1 MSINS
6 NVANLSIT
14 VVKTLVK
21 MAGFRRVAD
30 MIDSGQEC
38 LNLLADIKNDALGDP
53 NAEMIRS
60 LNSAVKSELDTI
72 QDALKHNGLG
82 RKQVKQAA
90 AQLAEAARETIKN
103 LVEDDDALIRAV
115 QQPLCFAEQLR
126 GHAAPLP
133 DYSSD
138 EMHTH
143 YETLLDRLAEEFLT
157 LAPWSPNF
165 NRVALTSLLRCF
177 PALSERIDRLEK
189 QINEGFNSVREDAAA
204 HHQDLKNDL
213 ASLHEDL
220 RNKTTNNRPTKL
232 EDEVWGSRP
241 ATLKHWI
248 ERDPTSNG
256 TTLHDTIF
264 SSPSSQRGSRCVL
277 VGRAGSGKTSLAA
290 SIASRCESDTW
301 SLVAWIDASTRSSIE
316 SGLIALGEAILGT
329 HTNVHQEQRLRIEQ
343 VLASFKRF
351 GKNNC
356 LFVYDN
362 AEGLDYLDG
371 VLPVGPG
378 VHIVVTTRRKNG
390 WSNQAG
396 WIVFDIGNFSR
407 AESIKHLLSVTED
420 IDLETADKIA
430 SYLGDLPLAVT
441 QAAATCSRY
450 YSNLQ
455 DYYADLQATNIEELL
470 EPIEGGHYSKG
481 AIASLQLATHSA
493 LSFMKDPLVK
503 KEAEGILAVL
513 CYLAESGVP
522 TKWLKYNNGLPSRKA
537 FKLLQDAS
545 IIDQSNDG
553 RITSIHRLLAHAL
566 RTQHNSHITNDGTL
580 TTARLFDKINN
591 TQSNKDK
598 YTVSYRL
605 QITHLLITQ
614 FRALGTQSYS
624 KALFDHTQVVQC
636 LFDTLRIAISS
647 NLSSEAI
654 TLTEA
659 FAAAEVSPHTS
670 PPQIAHARNELAR
683 AHVRASRY
691 FEAIAIYKKLVADLK
706 NSLGRAHS
714 DTIEARN
721 NLANA
726 YEWAEQ
732 YADAIATHNEIVTDL
747 TRTLGPEH
755 PSTIK
760 ARNNLANAYKCAKQY
775 ADAIATHNDIVT
787 DLTGTLGPEHP
798 STIKARNNLAN
809 AYKCAKQYADAIA
822 VLKILIVDL
831 AHVLGPEHPSTI
843 KARNSLANAYNC
855 AKQYGDAIA
864 THNDIV
870 TDLTGTLGPEHPSTI
885 KARNSLAYAYK
896 WAKQYTDAIATHNE
910 IVTDLTRT
918 LGPEHPNTI
927 KARNNLA
934 NAYKWA
940 KQYADAIATRK
951 QIVADLTHTF
961 GLEDPDSIE
970 ARNNLAD
977 AYEWAKQY
985 ADAIAT
991 HNNIV
996 TDLTR
1001 TLGPEHPSTIK
1012 ARNNLAGAYRRAD
1025 RLDEAIQLFEQ
1036 TLHDCIR
1043 VLGKAH
1049 PFTAT
1054 VRENLEAAKLQLKAR
1069 EEESP
1074 TE

>member
-1 MSINS
+1 MSTNS

-21 MAGFRRVAD
+21 MAGFARVAD
-30 MIDSGQEC
+30 MIDGGQEC
-38 LNLLADIKNDALGDP
+38 LNLLADIKNDALGHP
-53 NAEMIRS
+53 NAKMIRS
-60 LNSAVKSELDTI
+60 LKGSVRSELNAI
-72 QDALKHNGLG
+72 QDALEQDGLNK
-82 RKQVKQAA
+82 KQSKQAL
-90 AQLAEAARETIKN
+90 AQLSEAAHETIKN
-103 LVEDDDALIRAV
+103 LAEDDDALIRAV
-115 QQPLCFAEQLR
+115 QQPQYFAEQLR

-138 EMHTH
+138 GMQAH
-143 YETLLDRLAEEFLT
+143 YETLLDRIAEEFLT

-177 PALSERIDRLEK
+177 PALKDQIARLEQSMHDRFDSLDK
-189 QINEGFNSVREDAAA
+189 TIREGHETTCAQNQAVMAGLNSLGADVRNISSTRHPAN
-204 HHQDLKNDL
+204 L
-213 ASLHEDL
+213 
-220 RNKTTNNRPTKL
+220 TN
-232 EDEVWGSRP
+232 EVWGSRP

-301 SLVAWIDASTRSSIE
+301 SLVAWIDASTRSNIE

-396 WIVFDIGNFSR
+396 WIMFDIGNFSR

-420 IDLETADKIA
+420 IDLDTADKIA

-493 LSFMKDPLVK
+493 LNFMKDPLVK
-503 KEAEGILAVL
+503 KEAEDILAVL

-566 RTQHNSHITNDGTL
+566 RTQHDSHITNDGTL
-580 TTARLFDKINN
+580 TTACLFDKINN
-591 TQSNKDK
+591 TQSDKDK
-598 YTVSYRL
+598 YTAGYRL

-659 FAAAEVSPHTS
+659 FAAAETSPHTS
-670 PPQIAHARNELAR
+670 PPQIARARNELAR
-683 AHVRASRY
+683 AHVMASRY
-691 FEAIAIYKKLVADLK
+691 FEAIAIYNKLVADLK
-706 NSLGRAHS
+706 NSLGREHS
-714 DTIEARN
+714 DTIEARIDLAYAYRGAKRYTEAIAIHNEIVTDLTPTLGPEHPSTIKARNNLANAYISAKQYTDAIATHKEIVTDLTHAFGLEDPDTIEARN
-721 NLANA
+721 NLADA
-726 YEWAEQ
+726 YIWAKK

-760 ARNNLANAYKCAKQY
+760 ARNNLANAYERAKQY
-775 ADAIATHNDIVT
+775 ADAIATHK
-787 DLTGTLGPEHP
+787 E
-798 STIKARNNLAN
+798 
-809 AYKCAKQYADAIA
+809 
-822 VLKILIVDL
+822 
-831 AHVLGPEHPSTI
+831 
-843 KARNSLANAYNC
+843 
-855 AKQYGDAIA
+855 
-864 THNDIV
+864 
-870 TDLTGTLGPEHPSTI
+870 
-885 KARNSLAYAYK
+885 
-896 WAKQYTDAIATHNE
+896 
-910 IVTDLTRT
+910 
-918 LGPEHPNTI
+918 
-927 KARNNLA
+927 
-934 NAYKWA
+934 
-940 KQYADAIATRK
+940 
-951 QIVADLTHTF
+951 
-961 GLEDPDSIE
+961 
-970 ARNNLAD
+970 
-977 AYEWAKQY
+977 
-985 ADAIAT
+985 
-991 HNNIV
+991 IV

-1012 ARNNLAGAYRRAD
+1012 ARNNLANAYEYAGD
-1025 RLDEAIQLFEQ
+1025 LTEAITLYQQ
-1036 TLHDCIR
+1036 TLTDSTRIHGEDDMR
-1043 VLGKAH
+1043 TML
-1049 PFTAT
+1049 
-1054 VRENLEAAKLQLKAR
+1054 VRFGLEAARRRLKQR
-1069 EEESP
+1069 EDDSGVGHVVVCLGWG
-1074 TE
+1074 